1 MNIKLIDQTNAQ
13 DLNLP
18 NEAFEL
24 FGWMEI
30 QRLNNQWEYSCHES
44 KERTWQ
50 VFPDEIYDL
59 QEVNGKGFALG
70 AYIDDQIVGLAV
82 YQDDWKK
89 FMYLHDLKVKQAY
102 RQSGVASKLIEKGY
116 ELASK
121 KGYRGLYTIGQDNN
135 LAACQF
141 YLKQGF
147 EIGGFN
153 NWDYRHTS
161 QANKSDIYFYLDKK

>member
-1 MNIKLIDQTNAQ
+1 MKIKLIGQNDAE

-24 FGWMEI
+24 FGRMEI
-30 QRLNNQWEYSCHES
+30 QRMTNQWEYSCHYS
-44 KERTWQ
+44 KESEWEL
-50 VFPDEIYDL
+50 FPDEAYDWH
-59 QEVNGKGFALG
+59 QVNEKGFALG
-70 AYIDDQIVGLAV
+70 AYVGDQVIGLAV
-82 YQDDWKK
+82 YQDDWKQ

-102 RQSGVASKLIEKGY
+102 RQSGVAAKLIEKGY